1 MFEGRAFQAEKIRSR
16 SIDAVSILLEKQQQV
31 SMIETKKKKN
41 YFQKTLG
48 IRIPLSRALINKYI
62 YSFDAC

>member
-31 SMIETKKKKN
+31 SMIETKKKS

>member
-31 SMIETKKKKN
+31 SMIETKKKN

>member
-16 SIDAVSILLEKQQQV
+16 SIDAATGKYDWD
-31 SMIETKKKKN
+31 KKKS